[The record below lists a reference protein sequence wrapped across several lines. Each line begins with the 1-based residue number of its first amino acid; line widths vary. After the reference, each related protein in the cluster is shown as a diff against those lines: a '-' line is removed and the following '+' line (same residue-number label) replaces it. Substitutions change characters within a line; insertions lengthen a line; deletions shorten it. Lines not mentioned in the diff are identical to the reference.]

1 MPDEDYDGGLYLTSL
16 PPEIRALTD
25 QERVA
30 RIRRFSRQ
38 PTKLAELPGLT
49 GSNNKSE
56 MRKPTKKAL
65 FLDPEI
71 RRPSALDQ
79 LSNEQFTHDS
89 DHGFQQHQ
97 FATPENK
104 V

>member
-1 MPDEDYDGGLYLTSL
+1 
-16 PPEIRALTD
+16 
-25 QERVA
+25 
-30 RIRRFSRQ
+30 
-38 PTKLAELPGLT
+38 
-49 GSNNKSE
+49 

-89 DHGFQQHQ
+89 DYGFQQHQ